1 MNEYLMRAYLK
12 SKRGDM
18 TDSEF
23 MRKMKEVFGS
33 EKYARGRG
41 MRGMRRDSMG
51 DFIEDRMYDDFYIN
65 RHSDAQLADM
75 MDELDS
81 SDKDKLFRMMLE
93 EDGTTSSH
101 FNESTAKYL
110 VSQMYHTSGGRKF
123 VGEKYDMSKAKEV
136 AERYRGIIP
145 QSATYADVYVAL
157 NAQYHD
163 YCELLKAWFG
173 DNIDTKVVESA
184 INFWFKDDDYKG
196 SVSKVYK
203 YFREA

>member
-1 MNEYLMRAYLK
+1 
-12 SKRGDM
+12 
-18 TDSEF
+18 
-23 MRKMKEVFGS
+23 
-33 EKYARGRG
+33 
-41 MRGMRRDSMG
+41 
-51 DFIEDRMYDDFYIN
+51 
-65 RHSDAQLADM
+65 M
-75 MDELDS
+75 MDELDAN
-81 SDKDKLFRMMLE
+81 DKDKLFRMMLE
-93 EDGTTSSH
+93 EDGGTSNH

-196 SVSKVYK
+196 GGSKVYK

>member
-1 MNEYLMRAYLK
+1 MRAYLR
-12 SKRGDM
+12 SKRGLD
-18 TDSEF
+18 DEEF
-23 MRKMKEVFGS
+23 IRRMRDTLGS
-33 EKYARGRG
+33 ERYARGRG
-41 MRGMRRDSMG
+41 MRRDSRY
-51 DFIEDRMYDDFYIN
+51 DDLEDRMFDDFYIN
-65 RHSDAQLADM
+65 RHSNSQLSDI

-93 EDGTTSSH
+93 EDGGTSNH

-110 VSQMYHTSGGRKF
+110 VSQMYHTSGGRKS

-136 AERYRGIIP
+136 TERYRGIIP
-145 QSATYADVYVAL
+145 QSATVADVYIAL

-173 DNIDTKVVESA
+173 DNIDTKVIESA
-184 INFWFKDDDYKG
+184 VNFWFKDDDYKG
-196 SVSKVYK
+196 GNKVYK

>member
-12 SKRGDM
+12 SKREGLS
-18 TDSEF
+18 DSEF
-23 MRKMKEVFGS
+23 INKMKEVFGS

-41 MRGMRRDSMG
+41 MRGMRRDSDMG

-65 RHSDAQLADM
+65 RHSDSQLADI

-81 SDKDKLFRMMLE
+81 SDKDKLFKMMLE
-93 EDGTTSSH
+93 EGGISSH
-101 FNESTAKYL
+101 FNESNAKYL
-110 VSQMYHTSGGRKF
+110 VSQMYHTSGGKKF

-136 AERYRGIIP
+136 CERYRGIIP
-145 QSATYADVYVAL
+145 QSTTHADVYVAL

-173 DNIDTKVVESA
+173 DNIDTKVIESA
-184 INFWFKDDDYKG
+184 VNFWFKDDDYKG
-196 SVSKVYK
+196 GNKVYR

>member
-1 MNEYLMRAYLK
+1 MNEYLMRVYLRN
-12 SKRGDM
+12 KRGDM
-18 TDSEF
+18 TGSEF
-23 MRKMKEVFGS
+23 MKKVKEVFGS
-33 EKYARGRG
+33 EKYTRERN
-41 MRGMRRDSMG
+41 SMNG
-51 DFIEDRMYDDFYIN
+51 YMKDRMYDDFYIN
-65 RHSDAQLADM
+65 RHSDIQSMGM
-75 MDELDS
+75 MDELDY

-93 EDGTTSSH
+93 DDGSTNNH

-123 VGEKYDMSKAKEV
+123 VGEKYDMSKAKEIT
-136 AERYRGIIP
+136 ERYRGIIP

-163 YCELLKAWFG
+163 YCELLKVWFG

-184 INFWFKDDDYKG
+184 INFWFKDDDYKSG
-196 SVSKVYK
+196 DSKVYK

>member
-1 MNEYLMRAYLK
+1 MNEYLMRAYLRN
-12 SKRGDM
+12 KRGDM

-41 MRGMRRDSMG
+41 MGGMRRDSMG

-93 EDGTTSSH
+93 GDGGTSNH
-101 FNESTAKYL
+101 FNENTAKYL
-110 VSQMYHTSGGRKF
+110 VSQMYHTSSGRKF

-196 SVSKVYK
+196 GGSKVYK

>member
-41 MRGMRRDSMG
+41 MRGTRRDSRG
-51 DFIEDRMYDDFYIN
+51 DYIEDRMYDDFYIN
-65 RHSDAQLADM
+65 RHSDAQLTDM

-93 EDGTTSSH
+93 EDGTTNSH

-196 SVSKVYK
+196 DVSKVYK

>member
-1 MNEYLMRAYLK
+1 MNEYLMRAYLR

-18 TDSEF
+18 SDSEF
-23 MRKMKEVFGS
+23 MRKMKDVFSS

-75 MDELDS
+75 MDELDA
-81 SDKDKLFRMMLE
+81 SDKDKLFKMMLE
-93 EDGTTSSH
+93 DDDSTSHH
-101 FNESTAKYL
+101 FNESSARYL

-145 QSATYADVYVAL
+145 QSATHADVYVAL

-196 SVSKVYK
+196 GNKVYK

>member
-1 MNEYLMRAYLK
+1 MNEYLMRAYLR

-18 TDSEF
+18 SDSEF
-23 MRKMKEVFGS
+23 IRKMKDVFGS

-41 MRGMRRDSMG
+41 MRGNSMR
-51 DFIEDRMYDDFYIN
+51 DFVEDRMYDDSYIN

-75 MDELDS
+75 MDELDA
-81 SDKDKLFRMMLE
+81 SDKDKLFKMMLE
-93 EDGTTSSH
+93 DDDSTSHH
-101 FNESTAKYL
+101 FNESSARYL

-123 VGEKYDMSKAKEV
+123 VGEKYDMSRAKEV

-145 QSATYADVYVAL
+145 QSATHADVYVAL

-196 SVSKVYK
+196 GNKVYK

>member
-1 MNEYLMRAYLK
+1 MNEYLMRAYLRN
-12 SKRGDM
+12 KRGDM

-23 MRKMKEVFGS
+23 MKKVKGVFGS
-33 EKYARGRG
+33 EKYARERN
-41 MRGMRRDSMG
+41 SMNG
-51 DFIEDRMYDDFYIN
+51 YMEDRMYDNFYIN
-65 RHSDAQLADM
+65 RHSGTQPMGM
-75 MDELDS
+75 MDEPDY

-93 EDGTTSSH
+93 DDGSTNNH

-123 VGEKYDMSKAKEV
+123 VGEKYDMSKAKEIT
-136 AERYRGIIP
+136 ERYRGIIP

-163 YCELLKAWFG
+163 YCELLKVWFG

-184 INFWFKDDDYKG
+184 INFWFKDDDYKSG
-196 SVSKVYK
+196 DSKVYK